1 MPGYAGAGRAALL
14 RVNQHR
20 FLLNNELIAAGRASH
35 AVQLE
40 RIPRASYPF
49 AASFQISFSATPGVF
64 EIDIQVADTDS
75 DGSYVTV
82 AMISSVNTGLT
93 ARYDMTNL
101 WPKFVRV
108 FVNTLTNSVNTTAL
122 VTR

>member
-1 MPGYAGAGRAALL
+1 MPGYAGAGHAALL
-14 RVNQHR
+14 RTNQQA
-20 FLLNNELIAAGRASH
+20 FLFNNESVAAGRASI

-49 AASFQISFSATPGVF
+49 AASFQIKFSAAPGAF
-64 EIDIQVADTDS
+64 EVDIQVADTDN
-75 DGSYVTV
+75 DADYVTV
-82 AMISSVNTGLT
+82 AQLSSVTTGLT
-93 ARYDMTNL
+93 ARYDMTTL

-108 FVNTLTNSVNTTAL
+108 FVTTLTNAVNITAL